1 MSWEERNK
9 EKVGWRQDKERVN
22 KTNWRLDVVVQVF
35 RQVLEILLQ
44 RILTVAYTSNHKGV
58 QIFWKVVI

>member
-58 QIFWKVVI
+58 QISWKVVI